1 MSMITPIN
9 KGILSRGE
17 FKIMKEE
24 TTFETFN
31 KLDIRV
37 GIVKKVK
44 DFPKANKPAY
54 KLWVDLGEEL
64 GVKKSSA
71 QITEKY
77 EKEELKG
84 KKVIAV
90 VNFPPLQIADFIS
103 EILVLGIYAKEG
115 VVLLSPDKEV
125 KIGSKIG

>member
-1 MSMITPIN
+1 
-9 KGILSRGE
+9 
-17 FKIMKEE
+17 MKEE

-31 KLDIRV
+31 QLDIRV
-37 GIVKKVK
+37 GKVKKVK

-54 KLWVDLGEEL
+54 KLWVDLGEEI

-71 QITEKY
+71 QITDLY
-77 EKEELKG
+77 SKEELKNT
-84 KKVIAV
+84 KVIAV

-103 EILVLGIYAKEG
+103 EILVLGIYREDG

-125 KIGSKIG
+125 EIGSKIG

>member
-1 MSMITPIN
+1 
-9 KGILSRGE
+9 
-17 FKIMKEE
+17 MKEE

-77 EKEELKG
+77 EKKELKG
-84 KKVIAV
+84 KKVIAI

>member
-1 MSMITPIN
+1 MSMITTIN
-9 KGILSRGE
+9 KGILPRGE
-17 FKIMKEE
+17 LTNMKEE
-24 TTFETFN
+24 TNFETFN
-31 KLDIRV
+31 KLDMRV

-44 DFPKANKPAY
+44 DFPEANKSAY
-54 KLWVDLGEEL
+54 KLWVDLGDEL

-77 EKEELKG
+77 KKEELKG

-115 VVLLSPDKEV
+115 VVLLRPDKEV
-125 KIGSKIG
+125 KIGSKVG